1 MSEQI
6 SEGNIPSEDNRANQ
20 EPELSMHWGADA
32 PRGGRTVLNRILK
45 DGAKVPLFL
54 GQTLVSSLRDLGYN
68 STTSALCEHVDNAIQ
83 WGATEVR
90 VYFHQTGHR
99 GDFKIAT
106 LVYDNGSGM
115 APHVLKV
122 ATAFGGS
129 MVYENR
135 QGIGRYGMGMKTAA
149 LSMSPVFDVYTW
161 QEPGAIYSM
170 TVDVGEIGNSRTNL
184 IELPDPVLYDQLPS
198 DVLDILTK
206 PMVFPKNPHESQT
219 LLAATREELREQIGP
234 SGTIVFMPECDRLSF
249 RKAQTLAEHATK
261 EMARIYRRFI
271 AKGLR
276 LFVNNRLVDAFD
288 PTYWMTS
295 ARHTTID
302 GLDPKQSKLV
312 GSWPISIPVEEGS
325 AETSTIH
332 VRLYALPY
340 EQWSELPRKVLR
352 NDLHVFDDHTV
363 SFIRNDREVEIGA
376 SYPRLKIRKNSYNLW
391 LRLEID
397 FAGEADE
404 GFGVAANKQG
414 VRLKEYVSE
423 VIVDRIGPEIAAVRE
438 TIKQLQGRRATQKSG
453 SKITE
458 AERRATDAEIFQGK
472 QLPEPTEE
480 ERAALNENLKALAIT
495 LKRENETDEQAL
507 ERLKG
512 SRYVTHFKHDEYW
525 PFYHCDFRFGKVILT
540 INTAH
545 AFFEKIWRPL
555 SELSKMAG
563 TGDELED
570 ESIDG
575 LNDVGR
581 TCSEVLVGLQSLLL
595 SLARTQS
602 QLCSRD
608 HGSES
613 EFEQLFDKLRRE
625 WSSNLATQLVA
636 K

>member
-6 SEGNIPSEDNRANQ
+6 VETDGSFEDNRVAQ
-20 EPELSMHWGADA
+20 EPELSMHWGTGA
-32 PRGGRTVLNRILK
+32 PRGGRTVLNRILR

-54 GQTLVSSLRDLGYN
+54 GQTLVSSLRDMGYN

-83 WGATEVR
+83 WEATEIR

-106 LVYDNGSGM
+106 LVYDNGVGM

-135 QGIGRYGMGMKTAA
+135 EGIGRYGMGMKTAA
-149 LSMSPVFDVYTW
+149 LSMSPVFDVYSW

-184 IELPDPVLYDQLPS
+184 IELPDPILNDLLPS

-206 PMVFPKNPHESQT
+206 PMAFPKNPQQSQT
-219 LLAATREELREQIGP
+219 LLSPTREELPERMGA

-249 RKAQTLAEHATK
+249 RKAQTLADHATK

-276 LFVNNRLVDAFD
+276 LFVNNRLVEAFD
-288 PTYWMTS
+288 PTYWMSS
-295 ARHTTID
+295 ARHTDIE
-302 GLDPKQSKLV
+302 GLDPKQSNLV
-312 GSWPISIPVEEGS
+312 GSWPIAIPI
-325 AETSTIH
+325 AENSREATTIN
-332 VRLYALPY
+332 VRLFALPY
-340 EQWSELPRKVLR
+340 EQWSSLPRKVLR

-363 SFIRNDREVEIGA
+363 SFMRNDREVEIGS
-376 SYPRLKIRKNSYNLW
+376 SYPRLKIRKHSDNLW

-397 FAGEADE
+397 FPGEADE

-414 VRLKEYVSE
+414 IRLKEYVSE
-423 VIVDRIGPEIAAVRE
+423 IIVEKIGPEITAVRE
-438 TIKQLQGRRATQKSG
+438 TIKELQGRRATQKSG
-453 SKITE
+453 SKISE
-458 AERRATDAEIFQGK
+458 AERRATDAEAFQGK
-472 QLPEPTEE
+472 QLPELTQEE
-480 ERAALNENLKALAIT
+480 KVALDENLKTLAIT
-495 LKRENETDEQAL
+495 LKRESETDEQAL

-512 SRYVTHFKHDEYW
+512 SRYVTIFKHDEYW

-545 AFFEKIWRPL
+545 AFFEKIWQPL

-563 TGDELED
+563 NGEDPDD
-570 ESIDG
+570 ESIGGSD
-575 LNDVGR
+575 DVGR
-581 TCSEVLVGLQSLLL
+581 TCSEVLVGLQSVLL

-602 QLCSRD
+602 QICSRE
-608 HGSES
+608 HGVDS